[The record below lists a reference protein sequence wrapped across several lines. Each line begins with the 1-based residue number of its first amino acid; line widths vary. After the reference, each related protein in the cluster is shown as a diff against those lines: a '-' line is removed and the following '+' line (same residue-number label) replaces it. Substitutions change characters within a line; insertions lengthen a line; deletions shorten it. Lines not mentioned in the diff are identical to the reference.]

1 MNKEKVKLGQQGDLI
16 KVLVQNAKIMD
27 KVYAEYQ
34 FELKQ
39 FEIEVE
45 SLIAKNKK
53 FEKRIISKY

>member
-1 MNKEKVKLGQQGDLI
+1 MNKEKVKQGQQGDLI
-16 KVLVQNAKIMD
+16 KVLVQNAKMMD

-34 FELKQ
+34 LELKQ